1 MVKKPQKT
9 AVVNPARADR
19 TFKTAWFSKEARK
32 AKITDE
38 ELCRA
43 IKQVMQGQAD
53 DLGGGVFKKRL
64 NDNMHRSIILAKA
77 GKHWIYAYLYA
88 KKDRENIAQEELA
101 GFKKLAKDYA
111 SAGEDKIATLLR
123 DEELLEICHDNEN
136 HYRKTQERRICSHS

>member
-9 AVVNPARADR
+9 DVVKPARPDR
-19 TFKTAWFSKEARK
+19 AFKTAWFSKEARK
-32 AKITDE
+32 AKITDK

-43 IKQVMQGQAD
+43 IEQVIQGQAD

-88 KKDRENIAQEELA
+88 KKDRENITQEELA

-123 DEELLEICHDNEN
+123 DEELLEICHDN
-136 HYRKTQERRICSHS
+136 